1 MDILSEKISELNK
14 YFSLRHESTTDKWG
28 IYYKYKSVYF
38 RIGTLSGEVLLEI
51 ANSLF
56 EAQQNWFED
65 VDCYYADEEIDTRET
80 QYDVKDLQNWN
91 IENNKTIYIIMNDS
105 EGKMHRKRFGK
116 FRDIINMMQ

>member
-14 YFSLRHESTTDKWG
+14 YFSLMYESTTNEMG
-28 IYYKYKSVYF
+28 TYYKYKSVYF

-65 VDCYYADEEIDTRET
+65 VDYYYADEEIDT
-80 QYDVKDLQNWN
+80 V
-91 IENNKTIYIIMNDS
+91 IEKIYYWLDDSDKNNCKEKKNVS
-105 EGKMHRKRFGK
+105 V
-116 FRDIINMMQ
+116 

>member
-28 IYYKYKSVYF
+28 TYYKYRSVYF

-65 VDCYYADEEIDTRET
+65 VDYYYTDEEIDT
-80 QYDVKDLQNWN
+80 V
-91 IENNKTIYIIMNDS
+91 IEKIYYWLDDSDKNNCMEEKNVS
-105 EGKMHRKRFGK
+105 V
-116 FRDIINMMQ
+116 